1 MSKFWL
7 VLCLVLFATW
17 VTPSAARGQTR
28 ADTASVLMDAARQ
41 LDADG
46 RRDAARALMELV
58 QRQYGG
64 TPAASAA
71 SAMLASLGAR
81 PHVDEPGRVELAVWG
96 TTYGLWLGVA
106 VPLMLDMDNA
116 EAYGVGLLTGAPAG
130 FLAARAYNRKH
141 PSLTVGQA
149 RAITFGGTWG
159 TWQGFGWTEVLLDGS
174 TEDCTEGGGC
184 FFEDEPTTEQLVGAM
199 VAGGVLGIGTGAI
212 LARKPISSGVATTV
226 SLAGMWGTW
235 FGGAAGAMANYEGDN
250 LLASALVGG
259 DAAVIAGAV
268 LAPRWNVSRNRAR
281 LVSLAGIIGGVA
293 GGGVDL
299 ILQPDNEDVA
309 FGVPLAGSVAGLLL
323 GAHLTRDYDARGSD
337 RGGSNPPGEALLEWD
352 DGIRLGSFTPMPAM
366 RRGALADTRALRMTD
381 RPERQRLQP
390 AVAVNLFHARF

>member
-1 MSKFWL
+1 MSWKYWL
-7 VLCLVLFATW
+7 VVCLMLYATW
-17 VTPSAARGQTR
+17 AMPSAARGQTR

-58 QRQYGG
+58 QRRYAG
-64 TPAASAA
+64 TPAAAAA
-71 SAMLASLGAR
+71 SAMLASPGAR
-81 PHVDEPGRVELAVWG
+81 SQADEPGRVELAVFG

-106 VPLMLDMDNA
+106 VPLMLDIDKA

-130 FLAARAYNRKH
+130 FLAARAYNKKH

-174 TEDCTEGGGC
+174 TEDCTEGGC
-184 FFEDEPTTEQLVGAM
+184 FFEDDPTTEQLVGAM

-250 LLASALVGG
+250 LLAAALVGG
-259 DAAVIAGAV
+259 DAALIAGAV
-268 LAPRWNVSRNRAR
+268 LAPRWNVSRSRAR

-309 FGVPLAGSVAGLLL
+309 LGVPLAGSIAGLLA
-323 GAHLTRDYDARGSD
+323 GAHLTRNYDARNSD
-337 RGGSNPPGEALLEWD
+337 RGGANPPGEALLEWD
-352 DGIRLGSFTPMPAM
+352 DGMRLGSFTPMPAL
-366 RRGALADTRALRMTD
+366 RRAPVDDARALRRTD
-381 RPERQRLQP
+381 RPERMRLEP
-390 AVAVNLFHARF
+390 ALSVNLFQARF